1 MLGCNF
7 LCWDKYELFISPV
20 DLNTLSYFLHTCPMY
35 SAVFSL
41 PEGKMLSFF
50 GIVPE
55 GHILDIPNGYLGMI
69 FYLYTIIRFYT
80 VNNNKQQKPSILFTI
95 FMNRLISTM
104 AIASSIFLGR
114 KLYLI
119 RELCVVC
126 VSTHIINTTCK

>member
-1 MLGCNF
+1 MNYSCLH
-7 LCWDKYELFISPV
+7 V
-20 DLNTLSYFLHTCPMY
+20 DLITSSYFSHACTMY

-55 GHILDIPNGYLGMI
+55 GHILDIPNGYLGII

-80 VNNNKQQKPSILFTI
+80 INKNNPRQPFILFTT
-95 FMNRLISTM
+95 FMNRFISTM